1 MSPRNFT
8 SESGRAA
15 QLRSRQPPEREG
27 TFHRA
32 NEPGRLHLSALRRNP
47 ERTGA
52 PLHLPGNGVGRWR
65 KAGGMN
71 WLCRI
76 GLHRWRRICRHMPYG
91 FMDAGFLVPIVFCG
105 PGWYPIGK
113 SCRCCGKRRYG

>member
-32 NEPGRLHLSALRRNP
+32 NEPGRYTCPHCGETLSGLYTCPETVWGGGERR
-47 ERTGA
+47 A
-52 PLHLPGNGVGRWR
+52 
-65 KAGGMN
+65 A
-71 WLCRI
+71 
-76 GLHRWRRICRHMPYG
+76 
-91 FMDAGFLVPIVFCG
+91 
-105 PGWYPIGK
+105 
-113 SCRCCGKRRYG
+113 